1 MLDFPSSPGV
11 GQVVTIGGVTWTWDG
26 VKWTAAGTGTGIYL
40 PLTGGTMTGDLI
52 LNRDPVVA
60 LGAATKQSV
69 DARGAGDN
77 RIINGD
83 MRIDQRNNGASGTAS
98 GYTVD
103 RWKFNASLATKG
115 AYGRN
120 LNAVA
125 GPAGFPYALLS
136 VSDFHR
142 SLTRR
147 SLAIISLFYSLSKL
161 TRSVILAGARP
172 ERRLLRCRFGC
183 FAV

>member
-1 MLDFPSSPGV
+1 MDR
-11 GQVVTIGGVTWTWDG
+11 
-26 VKWTAAGTGTGIYL
+26 AGTGTGIYL

-98 GYTVD
+98 G
-103 RWKFNASLATKG
+103 LHG
-115 AYGRN
+115 
-120 LNAVA
+120 
-125 GPAGFPYALLS
+125 
-136 VSDFHR
+136 
-142 SLTRR
+142 
-147 SLAIISLFYSLSKL
+147 
-161 TRSVILAGARP
+161 
-172 ERRLLRCRFGC
+172 
-183 FAV
+183 